1 MQSTPTPAGSRRP
14 RCSCSGEFGQSTG
27 SQLNRRLLGTN
38 TLNACMPGAL
48 HRNISLAQLQSAFG
62 DEAPCKM
69 FIYNWFAEFK
79 RGRVNF
85 SDEFRDGHPYTAVNN
100 KNIDSMRRMIE
111 TDKHVT
117 YHGI

>member
-1 MQSTPTPAGSRRP
+1 MQSTRRRRVAAP
-14 RCSCSGEFGQSTG
+14 RQQRRVRTVDGLAAQSPLTRDKHT
-27 SQLNRRLLGTN
+27 QCLY
-38 TLNACMPGAL
+38 AGAL

-79 RGRVNF
+79 RAVVNF
-85 SDEFRDGHPYTAVNN
+85 SDEFRDGHPYTVNN